1 LEGTRDFQ
9 SAQETVADSDGKFSL
24 VVSPGSNWNPFS
36 YIRQEQTIVI
46 YQPGYEPTWA
56 GWMVRNKFNSSTDL
70 AEALKKGATIKLP
83 KLKTKEELVRFADR
97 GAFAFPPDVPSQH
110 ISNLIRAINV
120 QRKNLGFRS
129 IY

>member
-1 LEGTRDFQ
+1 
-9 SAQETVADSDGKFSL
+9 
-24 VVSPGSNWNPFS
+24 
-36 YIRQEQTIVI
+36 VI